1 MTDDYE
7 FRDVPMAPVLPGTAL
22 LVSGPSHAGTRE
34 VAYSMLAG
42 DENEGT
48 VVVTTNQRAAR
59 VARNCVAAGVRLSRE
74 RSAIVSCI
82 GQDDR
87 DDDIDARLVKVT
99 GPGDLTGIGMRY
111 SKLVE
116 ELHRD
121 GVERVRTS
129 VVSVSTLL
137 SFSDVQTV
145 SRFVHTLVGRIG
157 SIDGLGVLLI
167 DPDAVDERVLSNVAQ
182 FCDARVDVRDGGV
195 NDAPEMRVRG
205 LPGQSRDWAEVELY
219 G

>member
-1 MTDDYE
+1 MTEDYT
-7 FRDVPMAPVLPGTAL
+7 FRGLPMASVLPGTTL

-42 DENEGT
+42 AEDEGV
-48 VVVTTNQRAAR
+48 VVVTTNRRASR
-59 VARNCVAAGVRLSRE
+59 VARNFEAASMRLDPA
-74 RSAIVSCI
+74 RSAIVSCV

-87 DDDIDARLVKVT
+87 DADVDARLAEVT

-145 SRFVHTLVGRIG
+145 SRFVHTLVGRVG

-167 DPDAVDERVLSNVAQ
+167 DPDAVDERMLSNVAQ
-182 FCDARVDVRDGGV
+182 FCDARVDVRERD
-195 NDAPEMRVRG
+195 DAPEMRVRG
-205 LPGQSRDWAEVELY
+205 LPGQSREWTAVELY

>member
-1 MTDDYE
+1 MTEDYT
-7 FRDVPMAPVLPGTAL
+7 FRGLPMAPVLPGTTL

-42 DENEGT
+42 AEDEGV
-48 VVVTTNQRAAR
+48 VVVTTNQRASR
-59 VARNCVAAGVRLSRE
+59 IARNFEAASTGLDPA
-74 RSAIVSCI
+74 RSAIVSCV

-87 DDDIDARLVKVT
+87 DADVDARLAEVT

-116 ELHRD
+116 
-121 GVERVRTS
+121 
-129 VVSVSTLL
+129 
-137 SFSDVQTV
+137 
-145 SRFVHTLVGRIG
+145 
-157 SIDGLGVLLI
+157 

-182 FCDARVDVRDGGV
+182 FCDARVDVREGD
-195 NDAPEMRVRG
+195 DTPEMRVRG
-205 LPGQSRDWAEVELY
+205 LPGQSREWTAVELY

>member
-1 MTDDYE
+1 M
-7 FRDVPMAPVLPGTAL
+7 
-22 LVSGPSHAGTRE
+22 
-34 VAYSMLAG
+34 
-42 DENEGT
+42 
-48 VVVTTNQRAAR
+48 
-59 VARNCVAAGVRLSRE
+59 
-74 RSAIVSCI
+74 
-82 GQDDR
+82 
-87 DDDIDARLVKVT
+87 T

-145 SRFVHTLVGRIG
+145 SRFVHTLVSRIG

-182 FCDARVDVRDGGV
+182 FCDARVDVRERD
-195 NDAPEMRVRG
+195 DAPEMRVRG
-205 LPGQSRDWAEVELY
+205 LPEQSREWAEIDLY
-219 G
+219 D